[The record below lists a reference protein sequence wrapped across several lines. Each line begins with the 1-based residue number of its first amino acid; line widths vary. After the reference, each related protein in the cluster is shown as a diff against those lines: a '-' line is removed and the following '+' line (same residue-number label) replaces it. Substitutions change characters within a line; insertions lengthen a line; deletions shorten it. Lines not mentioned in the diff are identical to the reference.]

1 MGLIQIRN
9 VPEDV
14 HRTRKAPRCGPRH
27 PRHPC
32 RAGSRP
38 ARLTRWVVD
47 ASSTVAY
54 LLGEGSSAER
64 DAMLADAHAPALI
77 DIEVTH
83 TLRGLVRA
91 AKLDLESA
99 EAGRVGLAQVGVRRH
114 ADAPLLRRAW
124 ELRDVCTT
132 HDALYVALAE
142 GLDATLLTRD
152 ARLAQG
158 VGGLINVSVSG

>member
-1 MGLIQIRN
+1 
-9 VPEDV
+9 V
-14 HRTRKAPRCGPRH
+14 
-27 PRHPC
+27 
-32 RAGSRP
+32 
-38 ARLTRWVVD
+38 TRWVVD

-64 DAMLADAHAPALI
+64 DAMVGDVHAPALI

-91 AKLDLESA
+91 AKLDLETA
-99 EAGRVGLAQVGVRRH
+99 EVSRVDLAQVGVRRH

-132 HDALYVALAE
+132 YDALYVALAE

-158 VGGLINVSVSG
+158 VGALVEVIAST